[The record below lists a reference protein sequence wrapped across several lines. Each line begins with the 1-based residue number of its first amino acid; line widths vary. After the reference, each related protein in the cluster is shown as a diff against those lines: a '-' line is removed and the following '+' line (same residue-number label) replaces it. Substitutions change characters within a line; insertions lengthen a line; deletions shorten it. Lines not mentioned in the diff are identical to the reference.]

1 MSGLDGGFGLPAI
14 WTVGHSTKS
23 IEDFLKLL
31 AAAKIELLADVRR
44 FPASRRHPQ
53 FNREA
58 LIESLAAEGIDYVHL
73 PGLGG
78 RRSGRLPESPNGAWR
93 VESFNAYADHLHSA
107 EFQADFEQ
115 LVALAA
121 KRRTAIMCAEALPF
135 QCHRRIIADVL
146 IARGWQVRHLL
157 GPKRI
162 EEHTLTEF
170 ARVEGEQVTYPQE
183 TLF

>member
-1 MSGLDGGFGLPAI
+1 MSVRNVGFGSPEI
-14 WTVGHSTKS
+14 WTVGHSTRK
-23 IEDFLKLL
+23 IEEFLKLL
-31 AAAKIELLADVRR
+31 AAGKIELLADVRR

-58 LIESLAAEGIDYVHL
+58 LIESLAAEGIEYVHL

-78 RRSGRLPESPNGAWR
+78 RRSARLPDSPNNAWR
-93 VESFNAYADHLHSA
+93 VAAFNAYADHLQSS

-115 LVALAA
+115 LETVAR
-121 KRRTAIMCAEALPF
+121 KQRTAIMCAEALPQ

-146 IARGWQVRHLL
+146 VAHGWAVKHLL
-157 GPKRI
+157 SPKRI
-162 EEHTLTEF
+162 EDHKLTEF
-170 ARVEGEQVTYPQE
+170 ARVQGGQVTYPQE